1 MKTPVHFR
9 IDANGGDDDLFTRT
23 GLPVSQGFERI
34 VIGERGPYVEFS
46 GSDLYPYNFHIPQHE
61 KYRLNSDV
69 VYYIEYRTTDEANVK
84 VYFQKKTVVY
94 ADYRVG
100 FWYISPS
107 DLFLANGSSVVIDQ
121 PSLFDRV
128 G

>member
-1 MKTPVHFR
+1 MKTPIHFR
-9 IDANGGDDDLFTRT
+9 IEANGGEDDLFTRT
-23 GLPVSQGFERI
+23 GLPVSQGFDRI

-46 GSDLYPYNFHIPQHE
+46 NTDLYLDNLHIPQHE
-61 KYRLNSDV
+61 KYRLNSEV

-84 VYFQKKTVVY
+84 VYCQKKTVAY

-107 DLFLANGSSVVIDQ
+107 DLFLSDGTSVVIEQ
-121 PSLFDRV
+121 PSLFDKV
-128 G
+128 